1 MLGQTP
7 LWGIDVEEEIY
18 EVDTRGTALDSASGV
33 ATGACRLSCLCG
45 TVERAFLLF
54 LAI

>member
-7 LWGIDVEEEIY
+7 LWGIDIEEEIY
-18 EVDTRGTALDSASGV
+18 EVDTRGTTPDSASGV
-33 ATGACRLSCLCG
+33 ATGACRLSCLRG
-45 TVERAFLLF
+45 TVEGAFLLF